1 MAPAPSKSPSVFER
15 LASVK
20 KTVVAVLGFA
30 AVLGPVLA
38 TQDVST
44 AGGVFAAVIA
54 AVASYGVWKSKNK
67 PVA

>member
-1 MAPAPSKSPSVFER
+1 VFER
-15 LASVK
+15 LAAAK

-44 AGGVFAAVIA
+44 VQGIVAAVVA
-54 AVASYGVWKSKNK
+54 AVASYGVWKAKNK